1 MASINE
7 ALENHKLYRLLKRI
21 AEGDEQAVDTLYSD
35 YGDFIYFHILNITD
49 NKSIAEEIFQEVSY
63 QHLITLIARQA
74 AEIWRYQLADCG
86 NA

>member
-49 NKSIAEEIFQEVSY
+49 NKGIAEEIFQEVFINI
-63 QHLITLIARQA
+63 ITLSPDKLPKYGATS
-74 AEIWRYQLADCG
+74 
-86 NA
+86 

>member
-35 YGDFIYFHILNITD
+35 YGDFIYFHILNIT
-49 NKSIAEEIFQEVSY
+49 A
-63 QHLITLIARQA
+63 ARVKIVQVKMR
-74 AEIWRYQLADCG
+74 EFPINNR
-86 NA
+86 